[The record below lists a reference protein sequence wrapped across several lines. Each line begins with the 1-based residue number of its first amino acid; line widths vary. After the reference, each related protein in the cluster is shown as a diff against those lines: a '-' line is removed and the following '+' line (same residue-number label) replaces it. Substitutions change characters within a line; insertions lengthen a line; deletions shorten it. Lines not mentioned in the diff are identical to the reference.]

1 MIYEF
6 SFGNFKSFKN
16 INSLNLTSAK
26 INDLDNRGTIQD
38 HNSLLK
44 CKAIYGAN
52 ASGKSNIIIAIITF
66 LRIIVLSVKNNEEIE
81 SVDNFRLCTETE
93 NQPTFFQLIF
103 QLENITYRYGFEA
116 TDKKITSEWLYGKL
130 NI

>member
-52 ASGKSNIIIAIITF
+52 ASGKSNIIIAITTF

-93 NQPTFFQLIF
+93 NQPTFFQ
-103 QLENITYRYGFEA
+103 
-116 TDKKITSEWLYGKL
+116 KL
-130 NI
+130 LAKYPAVFRWNQALPQIPAFLFLP